1 MSKSFTSLQ
10 DLASLLPE
18 DAKKKDQI
26 IEKKKGYD
34 GSQQRIDL
42 RLDKK
47 GRGGKVVTVLSGFQS
62 NPTEL
67 DTLCKTF
74 KKICG
79 TGGTVRD
86 NLIEIQGDH
95 RKKLEQSLI
104 ERGYKTRMI
113 G

>member
-10 DLASLLPE
+10 DLASLLP
-18 DAKKKDQI
+18 DDSKKNDQVI
-26 IEKKKGYD
+26 VKKKGYV
-34 GSQQRIDL
+34 GSQQRIDI
-42 RLDKK
+42 RLDKT
-47 GRGGKVVTVLSGFQS
+47 GRGGKLVTVLSGFQS

-74 KKICG
+74 KKLCG

-95 RKKLEQSLI
+95 RKRLEQTLI
-104 ERGYKTRMI
+104 DHGYKTRMI

>member
-10 DLASLLPE
+10 DLASLLPD
-18 DAKKKDQI
+18 DAKRNYHI

-34 GSQQRIDL
+34 GSQQRIDI

-47 GRGGKVVTVLSGFQS
+47 GRGGKMVTVLSGFQS

-74 KKICG
+74 KKLCG

-95 RKKLEQSLI
+95 RKKLEQKLI
-104 ERGYKTRMI
+104 DQGYKTRLLS
-113 G
+113 